1 MGKRRKAR
9 EVVLQALYES
19 EFSDRTGEDILED
32 QISRRSSTGETVDY
46 AQDLFQ
52 RTLDNLEELDIKIK
66 AALENWEMGRVSIID
81 KNILRFALAEILFF
95 PQIPSK
101 VIINEAIEIA
111 HKYSSEDAGKF
122 VNGILDRFVGQYRE
136 EKD

>member
-19 EFSDRTGEDILED
+19 EFSDRTGEEILED

-81 KNILRFALAEILFF
+81 KNIFSWTLR
-95 PQIPSK
+95 
-101 VIINEAIEIA
+101 
-111 HKYSSEDAGKF
+111 
-122 VNGILDRFVGQYRE
+122 
-136 EKD
+136 

>member
-19 EFSDRTGEDILED
+19 EFSDRTGEEILED

-52 RTLDNLEELDIKIK
+52 RTLDNLED
-66 AALENWEMGRVSIID
+66 
-81 KNILRFALAEILFF
+81 LAVRHNTD
-95 PQIPSK
+95 P
-101 VIINEAIEIA
+101 
-111 HKYSSEDAGKF
+111 
-122 VNGILDRFVGQYRE
+122 VGQRFCT
-136 EKD
+136 KDIMAGH

>member
-19 EFSDRTGEDILED
+19 EFSDRTGEEILED

-46 AQDLFQ
+46 AQELFQ

>member
-19 EFSDRTGEDILED
+19 EFSDRTGQEILED

-52 RTLDNLEELDIKIK
+52 CTLDNLEELDIKIK

-95 PQIPSK
+95 PQVPSK

-122 VNGILDRFVGQYRE
+122 VNGILDRFAGQYRE
-136 EKD
+136 ETD